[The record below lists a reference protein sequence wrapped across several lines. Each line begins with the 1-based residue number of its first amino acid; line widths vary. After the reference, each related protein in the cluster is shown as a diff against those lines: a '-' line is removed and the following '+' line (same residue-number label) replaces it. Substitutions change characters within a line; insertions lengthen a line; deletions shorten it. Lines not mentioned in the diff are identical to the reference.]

1 MELHAEG
8 QGGADVRPSVRP
20 LFPAGPLPALAAW
33 VPLGQVFIGCV
44 SGHWT
49 HRSQVVGLTP
59 PKTRSGETVMRVR
72 TVRGLLQ
79 NRRKGAFYVQVDVVS
94 TLSVTSDSL
103 AVSAINQEEDAAHV
117 CVIRYDLKVGGG
129 ENYIYIFAPPLQ
141 QDAHFMEL
149 RGQGAVRLS
158 FWTGRWA
165 VSPGAFT
172 QGRGR
177 VLPDAPPLVA

>member
-1 MELHAEG
+1 M
-8 QGGADVRPSVRP
+8 SVHP
-20 LFPAGPLPALAAW
+20 LFPVGPLPALAAW
-33 VPLGQVFIGCV
+33 VPLGQVFVGCV

-72 TVRGLLQ
+72 AVRGLLQ

-117 CVIRYDLKVGGG
+117 CIICYDLKVGGG
-129 ENYIYIFAPPLQ
+129 GELYIYF
-141 QDAHFMEL
+141 
-149 RGQGAVRLS
+149 R
-158 FWTGRWA
+158 
-165 VSPGAFT
+165 SPTPARRTFYGT
-172 QGRGR
+172 
-177 VLPDAPPLVA
+177 